1 MNYFIQ
7 FLESEKYVPYV
18 SSAYIISLLLLL
30 ILKIGSDLKKKKL
43 DKEFIN
49 VNESNETKT

>member
-49 VNESNETKT
+49 INESNETKT